1 MKLIDKNKIL
11 TKSTLTLFLRLT
23 GLFISFLFMKYV
35 ISNFGKDI
43 WGQYFYFEKTLLLL
57 TMLSTFGLSTVGVKF
72 ISKYYSS
79 QKYLEIKK
87 IYYQIIFIV
96 SIISLLI
103 ILISL
108 FVYLNFDNQSN
119 MLFFIIISLL
129 PSSILFINSDYFRSI
144 DRTILF
150 SLTNKNSYVIAST
163 YIFLLIY
170 VLSDYNVVSLFSFY
184 FISLLLF
191 FFISTVY
198 IIFKLSKF
206 KFSGNILSISV
217 LKKLLSTSF
226 PILLSSFML
235 LLMQWVDV
243 FILKMNVGFN
253 ELGTYGT
260 IVKFSSINT
269 IILYSVNSIAAPN
282 ISKYF
287 HSNDITSLRKTIYQV
302 SKIIFIFSIPL
313 ILIQFIFPEFI
324 YFFDPTIL
332 DNSNSIVAFRILL
345 LAQLINSVSGPVG
358 QILLMTNKEK
368 KFRNI
373 IFISLVVNVFLN
385 IILIPLFG
393 TVGAAYST
401 IISISIWNLSS
412 VLLVKKYFNILT
424 IYWPGK
430 RFE

>member
-1 MKLIDKNKIL
+1 
-11 TKSTLTLFLRLT
+11 
-23 GLFISFLFMKYV
+23 
-35 ISNFGKDI
+35 
-43 WGQYFYFEKTLLLL
+43 
-57 TMLSTFGLSTVGVKF
+57 
-72 ISKYYSS
+72 
-79 QKYLEIKK
+79 
-87 IYYQIIFIV
+87 
-96 SIISLLI
+96 
-103 ILISL
+103 
-108 FVYLNFDNQSN
+108 
-119 MLFFIIISLL
+119 
-129 PSSILFINSDYFRSI
+129 
-144 DRTILF
+144 
-150 SLTNKNSYVIAST
+150 
-163 YIFLLIY
+163 
-170 VLSDYNVVSLFSFY
+170 
-184 FISLLLF
+184 
-191 FFISTVY
+191 
-198 IIFKLSKF
+198 
-206 KFSGNILSISV
+206 
-217 LKKLLSTSF
+217 
-226 PILLSSFML
+226 ML

-243 FILKMNVGFN
+243 FILKMIVGFN

-345 LAQLINSVSGPVG
+345 LAQLINSISGPVG

-373 IFISLVVNVFLN
+373 IFISLVVNVCLN

-393 TVGAAYST
+393 VVGAAYST

-430 RFE
+430 RF